1 MFRFLIV
8 RFGLIGLTL
17 VVVSVAIFVVTE
29 VLPGDVAWHILG
41 QGATPENLH
50 AVREKLDL
58 NQPAHV
64 RYLRWV
70 GAWPDRDGALSGII
84 QGDWGD
90 SYIQNRPVVEVVRP
104 RLFNSAVLAAFAFL
118 VAVPTAVVTGVWA
131 GVRSN
136 SVGDQLVSTISL
148 VGISLPEFV
157 TGVLLMVIFASTLRI
172 LPSSSIILPGT
183 TALTR
188 PLILV
193 LPALTL
199 TGVLFA
205 YIMRMTR
212 ANVIEVMQANYVRTA
227 VLKGLPMR
235 RIIFRHVIP
244 NAMLPTISV
253 IAVNIG
259 WMFGGLIIVE
269 NVFAYPGLGRLLLVS
284 IQSRDVPLLQA
295 LALLIAVTYSL
306 SNLLADLSYGLLNPR
321 IRIS

>member
-1 MFRFLIV
+1 MIRFLVV
-8 RFGLIGLTL
+8 RFGLILLTL
-17 VVVSVAIFVVTE
+17 LVVSIAIFLVTE

-41 QGATPENLH
+41 QGATPESLE
-50 AVREKLDL
+50 AIREKLDL
-58 NQPAHV
+58 NRPAHI
-64 RYLRWV
+64 RYLSWI
-70 GAWPDRDGALSGII
+70 GNAL
-84 QGDWGD
+84 QGDLGD
-90 SYIQNRPVVEVVRP
+90 SYVQSRPVVDVVKS

-118 VAVPTAVVTGVWA
+118 VSVPTAVATGVWA
-131 GVRSN
+131 GVRRN

-157 TGVLLMVIFASTLRI
+157 TGVLLIVIFASTLHV
-172 LPSSSIILPGT
+172 LPSSSVLLPGT
-183 TALTR
+183 NPLTR
-188 PLILV
+188 PSILIL
-193 LPALTL
+193 PTITL

-212 ANVIEVMQANYVRTA
+212 ANVIEVMQTNYVRTA
-227 VLKGLPMR
+227 MLKGLPMR

-253 IAVNIG
+253 IAINIG

-269 NVFAYPGLGRLLLVS
+269 NVFAYPGLGRLLLIA

-295 LALLIAVTYSL
+295 LALLIAVTYSI

-321 IRIS
+321 IRTS

>member
-1 MFRFLIV
+1 MVRFLIV
-8 RFGLIGLTL
+8 RFSLIVLTL
-17 VVVSVAIFVVTE
+17 LVVSIAIFAVTE

-41 QGATPENLH
+41 KGATIESLA
-50 AVREKLDL
+50 AVREKLEL
-58 NQPAHV
+58 NRPAHI
-64 RYLRWV
+64 RYLDWIGNSLR
-70 GAWPDRDGALSGII
+70 
-84 QGDWGD
+84 GDLGD
-90 SYIQNRPVVEVVRP
+90 SYVQSRPVVEVVRS

-118 VAVPTAVVTGVWA
+118 VAVPAAVVTGVWA

-136 SVGDQLVSTISL
+136 SVGDQLVSAISL

-157 TGVLLMVIFASTLRI
+157 SGVLLIVIFASTLHV

-183 TALTR
+183 NPLTR
-188 PLILV
+188 PSILV

-227 VLKGLPMR
+227 MLKGLSMQ

-295 LALLIAVTYSL
+295 LALLIAVTYSI